1 MERTDLID
9 KVKNYIDITW
19 QDDDL
24 TEKKV
29 EGITKRAIKIL
40 QSYAG
45 TEIDLDEDSD
55 EEQLLL
61 DLCRY
66 IYNNA
71 YEDFKINFRSE
82 LIMLRAKY
90 QCEEA
95 SEINEQKKITNF

>member
-1 MERTDLID
+1 MESTELID
-9 KVKNYIDITW
+9 KVKNYLDITW
-19 QDDDL
+19 YDEL

-29 EGITKRAIKIL
+29 KGLTERAIKIL

-71 YEDFKINFRSE
+71 YEDFKINFCSE
-82 LIMLRAKY
+82 LIMLRVKY

-95 SEINEQKKITNF
+95 SEINEQKKSTNF